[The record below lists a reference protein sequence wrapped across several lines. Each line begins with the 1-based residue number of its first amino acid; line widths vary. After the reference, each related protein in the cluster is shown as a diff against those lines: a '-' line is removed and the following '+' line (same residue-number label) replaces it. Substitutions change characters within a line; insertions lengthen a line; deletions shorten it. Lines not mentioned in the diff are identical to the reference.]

1 MNIPTPE
8 NKRMLKLSP
17 LNLENYKQLLDIVQ
31 QKKLVQYS
39 PSKID
44 TPENLKAYVQRA
56 LDGFKRSTCCY
67 GILAAE
73 WDGIK
78 NTVFK
83 EF

>member
-8 NKRMLKLSP
+8 NKRVKLSP